1 MPTTI
6 KRALGPV
13 LVMALGLA
21 GYAALHATA
30 PQPDQAPVDARPIS
44 VHTARASSETVV
56 LDVTSQGE
64 VRAATELDLVAQV
77 GGRISWVSP
86 EFTEGGRIQPGEP
99 LLRIEDADYRLSLHE
114 TQAQVAAAEVG
125 VQQALA
131 DADVARKQL
140 RNDPNASDLA
150 LKRPQVAEARAN
162 LLAAQA
168 RLEQAELNLQRTRIT
183 LPFDGRLLS
192 TQADV
197 GQYVSPGTVL
207 GRAFS
212 TDRAEIRLAL
222 SDAQLASLDLPIG
235 YSAAPGTEHPV
246 ILSARVAGREHQ
258 WQGRLLRLE
267 AAVDPDTRMLHAMA
281 EVEDPY
287 GSGVSA
293 QGMPLAAGLFVEAVI
308 GGRTVEQALV
318 IPREALRAGDKVH
331 VIDDGVLATRSVG
344 VLHRSEDQVVLAH
357 GLQPGEQVIISAIR
371 NPVAGMALA
380 AIPGPGSEIATAQ

>member
-6 KRALGPV
+6 KRALGPL
-13 LVMALGLA
+13 LVMALGLG

-30 PQPDQAPVDARPIS
+30 PQPDKTPADARPIS
-44 VHTARASSETVV
+44 VHTARVSSETVV
-56 LDVTSQGE
+56 LDVISQGE
-64 VRAATELDLVAQV
+64 VRAATEMDLVAQV

-86 EFTEGGRIQPGEP
+86 EFTEGGRIEPGEP
-99 LLRIEDADYRLSLHE
+99 LLQIEDTDYRLSLHE
-114 TQAQVAAAEVG
+114 AQAQVAAAEVG

-197 GQYVSPGTVL
+197 GQYVSPGSVL

-212 TDRAEIRLAL
+212 TARVEIRLAL

-235 YSAAPGTEHPV
+235 YSAAPGTERPV
-246 ILSARVAGREHQ
+246 MLSARVAGREHR

-267 AAVDPDTRMLHAMA
+267 AAMDPDTRMLYAMA

-287 GSGVSA
+287 GSGASP
-293 QGMPLAAGLFVEAVI
+293 QGMPLAVGLFVDAVI

-318 IPREALRAGDKVH
+318 IPPEALRAGDKVH

-357 GLQPGEQVIISAIR
+357 GLQPGEEVIISAIR
-371 NPVAGMALA
+371 NPIPGMALV
-380 AIPGPGSEIATAQ
+380 AIPEPDSEVATAQ